1 MKNKV
6 ALLGLLLVA
15 GHGFAQ
21 SVVTNTVRPADSE
34 NRQSAAKE
42 FRIALS
48 KPAQPGK
55 LVLHELESDVII
67 ERHAGKDVVVTQDGH
82 RALPEKAKGLR
93 SLTSAGEDN
102 TGLGLEVKE
111 SNNTVEIAEAMKQGG
126 TCRVMV
132 PDNMNIQVLYRS
144 PHSGSLTLRNIAGE
158 IEING
163 GYANIKLE
171 DVTGPAVINTTGG
184 EVEARFIKVSQKSP
198 ISISSTGGDVDVTLP
213 GDTPANVR
221 LNTTGGEIYSDLKLE
236 TEKKDGME
244 RFGGREGVNGK
255 LNGGGVQ
262 IDLRSVGGT
271 IYLRSRK

>member
-1 MKNKV
+1 MRNKV

-34 NRQSAAKE
+34 NRQAAARE
-42 FRIALS
+42 FRITLS

-82 RALPEKAKGLR
+82 RGLSEKAKGLR

-102 TGLGLEVKE
+102 TGIGLEIKE
-111 SNNTVEIAEAMKQGG
+111 SNNTVEIAEAMKQGS

-132 PDNMNIQVLYRS
+132 PDNMNIQVLYRT
-144 PHSGSLTLRNIAGE
+144 PHSGSLTLRNISGE

-171 DVTGPAVINTTGG
+171 DVTGPAVINTIAG
-184 EVEARFIKVSQKSP
+184 EVEARFTKVSQKSP

-213 GDTPANVR
+213 GDTPANLR
-221 LNTTGGEIYSDLKLE
+221 LNTMGGEIYSDLKLE
-236 TEKKDGME
+236 TEKKGDLE
-244 RFGGREGVNGK
+244 RFGGREVVNGK

>member
-6 ALLGLLLVA
+6 AWLGLLLVA
-15 GHGFAQ
+15 GHGLAQ
-21 SVVTNTVRPADSE
+21 PVVLNTSRPAGQE
-34 NRQSAAKE
+34 GRQSAAGE
-42 FRIALS
+42 FHIALS
-48 KPAQPGK
+48 KPSQPGK
-55 LVLHELESDVII
+55 LVLHELEVDVII
-67 ERHAGKDVVVTQDGH
+67 ERHGGKDVVVTQDGR
-82 RALPEKAKGLR
+82 RALPEKARGLR

-111 SNNTVEIAEAMKQGG
+111 SNNTVEIAEAAKQDG
-126 TCRVMV
+126 TCHVMV

-163 GYANIKLE
+163 GYADIKLE

-184 EVEARFIKVSQKSP
+184 EVEARFTKVSQKSP

-221 LNTTGGEIYSDLKLE
+221 LNTMGGEIYSDMKLE
-236 TEKKDGME
+236 MEKKDGLE
-244 RFGGREGVNGK
+244 RFGGREAVNGK

-262 IDLRSVGGT
+262 IDLRSMGGS
-271 IYLRSRK
+271 IYLRTRK